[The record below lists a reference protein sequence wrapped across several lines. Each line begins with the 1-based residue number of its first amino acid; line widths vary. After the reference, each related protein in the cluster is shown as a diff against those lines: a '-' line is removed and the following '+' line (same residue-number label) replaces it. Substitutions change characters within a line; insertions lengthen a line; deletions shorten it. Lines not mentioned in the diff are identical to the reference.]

1 MKKQYDVSGT
11 WGFCPDEAKAG
22 VAGEFWKKQ
31 LSAEDTMFLPAT
43 TAQAKKGTLNEARE
57 TGYLTELYPFA
68 GYAWFQKEITIDPS
82 DVGKELELFLERTRM
97 TKLWVDDAY
106 VGEYDSLTTPHRFLI
121 GKYVTKPV
129 FTLTV
134 LVSNVDYPTKGG
146 HLTSPDTQSNWC
158 GILGEMSLRVY
169 EEVQLT
175 HVDIESD
182 VPHRTMKLRVQ
193 ADNRKETGSYHLRV
207 TGEVYHL
214 DTQEASCAIVCV
226 PDQKIRQQ
234 EFEVTLTS
242 GLNEVA
248 LVAELGEDAELWSEY
263 HPYFYQLQIEI
274 VENGEKLSAWCG
286 LRQFSVNE
294 HHFLINGTETF
305 LRGKHDGMIFPLV
318 GAAPMDVKEWLRVM
332 GISKSYGINHYRYH
346 TCCPP
351 EAAFLAADLLGIYME
366 PELPF
371 WGSLEDTGDE
381 QIRKEQEYL
390 KQEGFRMMRE
400 YGNHPSFCMMS
411 LGNELWGGQDKVS
424 EILRDFKKADQ
435 RHLYTQGSNNFQ
447 HFPVILPE
455 EDFWVG
461 VRLGSK
467 KEDGTN
473 DRLIRGSYATCDA
486 PIGYIQLEEPSTR
499 HNYDEAILP
508 KELQTSES
516 SGVKEIEIQ
525 YGTGVKKVRVS
536 DNSGGLYPQLPV
548 VGHEIGQYAV
558 YPNFKEIEKYTG
570 VFRARNFE
578 IFRER
583 LDEKGMLDQAEDFFY
598 CSGKLSV
605 QCYKEELEGFLR
617 SKNMAGYQILDIQDF
632 SGQGT
637 ALVGILD
644 AFMDNKGHVT
654 KEEWNGF
661 CSDAVC
667 LAQFDSYL
675 LKAGER
681 FTMNPALSYYK
692 QDHELK
698 DAKLQWKLSICA
710 DDANGEEV
718 CGKQTDVVSEKIALE
733 LEPSRVD
740 TEAVEGEASCR
751 TCVDIKTS
759 APQETVIGEGSCK
772 VPDGAYGLTQLEQVC
787 VKLPDSKA
795 PEKLKLVLQL
805 VEGEMILSENSYILW
820 MYPAELPDTAVV
832 LKEKVYTAANG
843 VSVFFTEDAGEA
855 QTLLR
860 EGKRVLYLPN
870 EVKDSIRG
878 FYCTDFWCYPMFRS
892 ISESMGKEVPV
903 GTMGLCVQKEHPAL
917 SQFPTE
923 QYSTPQWYGIVS
935 ESDCAVLDEVTAK
948 DYRPIVQMI
957 DNFER
962 NHKLGIL
969 FEGNSGDGRLMV
981 CTSRLSRLTGCPEA
995 AQFLKSVLTYMSGD
1009 EFVPKQEIELSAI
1022 AGVNEVK

>member
-1 MKKQYDVSGT
+1 MKKQYDLGGEWSL
-11 WGFCPDEAKAG
+11 CLDEAKAG
-22 VAGEFWKKQ
+22 ISGKFWKKE
-31 LSAEDTMFLPAT
+31 LSAEDTMSLPGT
-43 TAQAKKGTLNEARE
+43 TAQAKKGKLNEARE

-97 TKLWVDDAY
+97 TKLWVDDVY

-129 FTLTV
+129 FTLTI

-169 EEVQLT
+169 EEVRLL
-175 HVDIESD
+175 HADVEGDIRN
-182 VPHRTMKLRVQ
+182 RTMKLQVRT
-193 ADNRKETGSYHLRV
+193 DNRKEKGSYHLRV
-207 TGEVYHL
+207 TGECYHL
-214 DTQEASCAIVCV
+214 DTQGASCAVACV
-226 PDQKIRQQ
+226 PHQKIRQQ
-234 EFEVTLTS
+234 EFEVTLIS
-242 GLNEVA
+242 GLNEVT
-248 LVAELGEDAELWSEY
+248 LVAGLGGDAELWSEY

-274 VENGEKLSAWCG
+274 VENGEKLSTWCG

-305 LRGKHDGMIFPLV
+305 LRGKHDGMIFPLT
-318 GAAPMDVKEWLRVM
+318 GAAPMDVEEWLRVM

-371 WGSLEDTGDE
+371 WGSLEDIGDE
-381 QIRKEQEYL
+381 QIRREQDYL

-424 EILRDFKKADQ
+424 EILRDFKQADR

-508 KELQTSES
+508 KELQASEG

-525 YGTGVKKVRVS
+525 YGTGVKKVQVS
-536 DNSGGLYPQLPV
+536 DGSGSLYPQLPV

-583 LDEKGMLDQAEDFFY
+583 LEKKGMLDQAEDFFY

-654 KEEWNGF
+654 KKEWNGF

-675 LKAGER
+675 LKAGEH
-681 FTMNPALSYYK
+681 FIMDPALSYYR
-692 QDHELK
+692 QDHKLK
-698 DAKLQWKLSICA
+698 GARLQWKLSLCA
-710 DDANGEEV
+710 GV
-718 CGKQTDVVSEKIALE
+718 G
-733 LEPSRVD
+733 
-740 TEAVEGEASCR
+740 AVEGEASDKQAD
-751 TCVDIKTS
+751 VMTS
-759 APQETVIGEGSCK
+759 APQETVLGEGSCM
-772 VPDGAYGLTQLEQVC
+772 VPDDAYGLTQLEQARI
-787 VKLPDSKA
+787 KLPDSRV

-805 VEGEMILSENSYILW
+805 AEGETVLSENSYILW
-820 MYPAELPDTAVV
+820 MYPAFLPDTADV
-832 LKEKVYTAANG
+832 LAENVYTAANG
-843 VSVFFTEDAGEA
+843 ASVFFTEDEGEA
-855 QTLLR
+855 RTLLK

-903 GTMGLCVQKEHPAL
+903 GTMGLCIQKEHPAL

-969 FEGNSGDGRLMV
+969 FEGKSGSGRLMV
-981 CTSRLSRLTGCPEA
+981 CTGRLSKLTGRPEA
-995 AQFLKSVLTYMSGD
+995 AQFLKSILDYMTSD
-1009 EFVPKQEIELSAI
+1009 EFNPNQEIEL
-1022 AGVNEVK
+1022 

>member
-1 MKKQYDVSGT
+1 MKKQYDISGT
-11 WGFCPDEAKAG
+11 WGFCPDEEKAG
-22 VAGEFWKKQ
+22 ISGEFWKKQ
-31 LSAEDTMFLPAT
+31 LSAEDTMFLPGT
-43 TAQAKKGTLNEARE
+43 TAQTQKGTLNEARE

-68 GYAWFQKEITIDPS
+68 GYAWFQKKITIDPS

-97 TKLWVDDAY
+97 TKLWVDDVY

-182 VPHRTMKLRVQ
+182 IQHRTMKLQVQ
-193 ADNRKETGSYHLRV
+193 ADNRKEAGSYHLWV

-214 DTQEASCAIVCV
+214 DTQGAVCV
-226 PDQKIRQQ
+226 IACIPDQTIQQQ
-234 EFEVTLTS
+234 EFEVTLDS
-242 GLNEVA
+242 GFNEVV
-248 LVAELGEDAELWSEY
+248 LVAELGEDAEFWSEY
-263 HPYFYQLQIEI
+263 HPYLYQLQIEI

-305 LRGKHDGMIFPLV
+305 LRGKHDGMIFPLS

-508 KELQTSES
+508 KELQTSEE

-525 YGTGVKKVRVS
+525 YGTGVKKVQVS
-536 DNSGGLYPQLPV
+536 DSSSGLYPQLPV

-583 LDEKGMLDQAEDFFY
+583 LAEKGMLDQAEDFFY

-675 LKAGER
+675 IHSGEH
-681 FTMNPALSYYK
+681 FIMDLALSYYK
-692 QDHELK
+692 QDHKLK
-698 DAKLQWKLSICA
+698 GARLQWKL
-710 DDANGEEV
+710 
-718 CGKQTDVVSEKIALE
+718 
-733 LEPSRVD
+733 
-740 TEAVEGEASCR
+740 
-751 TCVDIKTS
+751 S
-759 APQETVIGEGSCK
+759 APQETVIGEGRCM

-787 VKLPDSKA
+787 VKLPDSKI

-805 VEGEMILSENSYILW
+805 AEGETILSENSYILW
-820 MYPAELPDTAVV
+820 MYPAELPDTATV
-832 LKEKVYTAANG
+832 LKENVYTAANG

-903 GTMGLCVQKEHPAL
+903 GTMGLCIQKEHPAL

-935 ESDCAVLDEVTAK
+935 ESDCAVLDEVTSK

-969 FEGNSGDGRLMV
+969 FEGKSGDGRLMV
-981 CTSRLSRLTGCPEA
+981 CTSRLSKLTGRLEA
-995 AQFLKSVLTYMSGD
+995 AQFLKSILTYMTSD
-1009 EFVPKQEIELSAI
+1009 EFAPKQEIELSVI